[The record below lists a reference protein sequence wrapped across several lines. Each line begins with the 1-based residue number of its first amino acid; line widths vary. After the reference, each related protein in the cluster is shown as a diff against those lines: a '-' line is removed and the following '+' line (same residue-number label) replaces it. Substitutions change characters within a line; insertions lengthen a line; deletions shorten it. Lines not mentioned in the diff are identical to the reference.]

1 MFWSFVISLLLI
13 IETSSLVDNNDL
25 GENKP
30 IVEAQNAHVTV
41 TSGQKTILT
50 CIFSGV
56 NHELSLSSSHQ
67 LIWIRQSYEAQNADS
82 ILAHNQDLLISDPR
96 LTIQRTDSDYSLTIT
111 NVNIDDEGF
120 YACEVN
126 TQPPQKALVHLYVRG
141 YKLIKNQQLS
151 KATTE
156 QAAPKS
162 YLRSIPILNRLRVR
176 PSDYTTAALS
186 SPCTSSS
193 QSDLIASTSKNK
205 QIARETKPEQ
215 SCENRVVFF
224 ITVPISLSLRTS
236 GHSDYDPQP
245 NFDVRKEKNLH
256 GVRYQF

>member
-13 IETSSLVDNNDL
+13 IETSSLVDNN

-30 IVEAQNAHVTV
+30 IVEAQNVHVTV
-41 TSGQKTILT
+41 TSGQKAILT

-96 LTIQRTDSDYSLTIT
+96 LTIQRTDFDYSLTIT
-111 NVNIDDEGF
+111 NVNIDDEGI

-126 TQPPQKALVHLYVRG
+126 TQPPQKALVHLYVRANARRIEDEMKAKENMYACCYLMYLMLWCLSSCFYG

-176 PSDYTTAALS
+176 PSDHTTAAS
-186 SPCTSSS
+186 SSSCTSSS

-205 QIARETKPEQ
+205 QIARLKK
-215 SCENRVVFF
+215 RV
-224 ITVPISLSLRTS
+224 
-236 GHSDYDPQP
+236 HSS
-245 NFDVRKEKNLH
+245 KNK
-256 GVRYQF
+256 

>member
-13 IETSSLVDNNDL
+13 IETSSLVDNN

-30 IVEAQNAHVTV
+30 IVEAQNVHVTV
-41 TSGQKTILT
+41 TSGQKAILT

-96 LTIQRTDSDYSLTIT
+96 LTIQRTDFDYSLTIT
-111 NVNIDDEGF
+111 NVNIDDEGI

-126 TQPPQKALVHLYVRG
+126 TQPPQKALVHLYVRDNNSLSSCFYG

-176 PSDYTTAALS
+176 PSDHTTAAS
-186 SPCTSSS
+186 SSSCTSSS

-205 QIARETKPEQ
+205 QIARLGPPKCHTHTTLRETNAMFGFRFLWATPW
-215 SCENRVVFF
+215 CDRVRGDIV
-224 ITVPISLSLRTS
+224 VL
-236 GHSDYDPQP
+236 
-245 NFDVRKEKNLH
+245 
-256 GVRYQF
+256 